1 MAIDLYSKDSVDSLL
16 AGKLSNPVGPA
27 GITFNDSTVQ
37 TTAATGTN
45 YGDLFGFAIVKDV
58 TWSGSAWVLTCAP
71 INTFLFNYGGMAVV
85 NPTSSL
91 FEWMSGMSTI
101 STWTYT
107 TTTFSITD
115 NIYIQCLSQV
125 SIQPVNNP

>member
-1 MAIDLYSKDSVDSLL
+1 MAINLYSKDSVDALL
-16 AGKLSNPVGPA
+16 ADKLDNPVGPA

-58 TWSGSAWVLTCAP
+58 SWSGSAWVLTCAP
-71 INTFLFNYGGMAVV
+71 VNNFLGASGGPAVV
-85 NPTSSL
+85 NTTSSL
-91 FEWMSGMSTI
+91 FEWMSGMSST

-107 TTTFSITD
+107 TTTFGVGD
-115 NIYIQCLSQV
+115 YIYIQCLSQV
-125 SIQPVNNP
+125 STQPVNLP